1 MTDLEERFETLV
13 DGIVDNGYAIVDN
26 FLSAAEVSQLAQILH
41 TRQQRG
47 EFKAA
52 GIGNQQVTVQ
62 SSIRGDQIHWLD
74 EAEATP
80 EEAAFLAK
88 MQQLIDYLNRT
99 CYLGLRDGE
108 FHYALYPTGTFYKR
122 HLDRFRSDSRRKM
135 SVICYL
141 NNNWQAEDGGQL
153 VLYLPQS
160 DGTEQSLSVLP
171 EGGRLICFESDR
183 LEHEVLAATRDR
195 LSLTGWLRSG
205 GL

>member
-1 MTDLEERFETLV
+1 MTELEERFETLV
-13 DGIVDNGYAIVDN
+13 DGVVDKGYAIVDN
-26 FLSAAEVSQLAQILH
+26 FLSAEEAGGLAQTLYA
-41 TRQQRG
+41 RQQRG

-52 GIGNQQVTVQ
+52 GVGNQQVSVQ
-62 SSIRGDQIHWLD
+62 TGIRGDQIHWLD
-74 EAEATP
+74 EADATP
-80 EEAAFLAK
+80 EEALFLAK

-141 NNNWQAEDGGQL
+141 NDNWGAADGGQL

-160 DGTEQSLSVLP
+160 DGSEQSLSVLP